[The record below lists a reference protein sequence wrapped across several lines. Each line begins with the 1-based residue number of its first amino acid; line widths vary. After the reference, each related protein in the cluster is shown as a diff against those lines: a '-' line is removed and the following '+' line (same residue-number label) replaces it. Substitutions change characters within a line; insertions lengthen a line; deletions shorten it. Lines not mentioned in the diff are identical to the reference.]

1 MSIIVNPKINMPLV
15 TAGPK
20 SNLDKNFLSDKLY
33 WHGYIPFYETFFS
46 IRDIKNIA
54 EFGVYKG
61 NSIRWLLERFPSS
74 EIYGADIL
82 PLQPTWP
89 KSENFHFTQLDQGD
103 PKQVKSFLQQQTFN
117 LIIEDGSHLVQHQIN
132 CLIEGMENLAPNG
145 IYILE
150 DIQTA
155 RSDHAWWG
163 RPKLHWWKFKERKA
177 AKKLVKSQHFERGNA
192 LNLLLA
198 LDHYQRINIKID
210 EEVVKLLSINSLF
223 SKEQIINLA
232 SHIKSIHLYQRSHLP
247 DMCHHC
253 GSINF
258 DFINLRCRC
267 GEKVFSDSD
276 SMSFVII
283 KN

>member
-1 MSIIVNPKINMPLV
+1 MSLV
-15 TAGPK
+15 ARGPK
-20 SNLDKNFLSDKLY
+20 SHLDKTYLSDKLY
-33 WHGYIPFYETFFS
+33 WHGYIPFYENFFS
-46 IRDIKNIA
+46 SRDIKIIA

-61 NSIRWLLERFPSS
+61 NSIRWLLERFPGS

-103 PKQVKSFLQQQTFN
+103 SKQVKFFLKQQTFD

-150 DIQTA
+150 DIQTS
-155 RSDHAWWG
+155 RSDHDWWR
-163 RPKLHWWKFKERKA
+163 RPKLHWWKFKEKKKA
-177 AKKLVKSQHFERGNA
+177 KNLVKNQHFKKGNA

-198 LDHYQRINIKID
+198 LDHYQRIKVKID
-210 EEVVKLLSINSLF
+210 EKVVKLLSINSLF
-223 SKEQIINLA
+223 SKDQVVNLA
-232 SHIKSIHLYQRSHLP
+232 GQIQSIHLYQRNHLP
-247 DMCHHC
+247 DMCHQC
-253 GSINF
+253 GSVNF
-258 DFINLRCRC
+258 DYINLTCSC
-267 GEKVFSDSD
+267 GERVFSDSD
-276 SMSFVII
+276 SMSFVIV